1 MAFVDAPLVEDST
14 LSNGMSIA
22 IHRPLGAVSRGLPLV
37 RAQIHSHIVDLN
49 TKITLLIGSVP
60 VLNFIEINSSAG
72 DNPIVIFSSKILIKE
87 KSR

>member
-22 IHRPLGAVSRGLPLV
+22 IHRPLGAVSRGLCLV

-49 TKITLLIGSVP
+49 TKITLLMVP